1 MAAHSHAMPANIP
14 FRTLKLSGGVML
26 GLLALGII
34 GLVLAYFTAP
44 AGDHHARFWL
54 ALHFNWLFWSSLAF
68 GMTMFAVALHLTNAR
83 WAWSVKRF
91 ALAGVAFLPV
101 AWLLFVL
108 DYWGGYEVYFHHWT
122 HPDPND
128 AVLAAKKAWLTVPGM
143 FIRDF
148 VGLTILT
155 AMALLFARN
164 ALRPDVYGAKG
175 DSGQTGWY
183 NRLTANF
190 RGVPEEAADSVARN
204 NKLGVFLALGYA
216 FIWGMIGID
225 QAMTMLPHWFSTMF
239 PVAFF
244 VAGFHAGICMTAVM
258 VCVLRRRLGLEPF
271 ITGQQFHDLGKLV
284 FAFAVF
290 WMYLNWSQYVVIWY
304 GLLPHEQEWFV
315 QRFNEPFR
323 PLAQLVPFLIF
334 VVPFLGLLT
343 RPPKKVPAILAVFA
357 GIILL
362 GNWLERY
369 MITVPSVFN
378 FERDAAAGLPFGLPE
393 IAAGVGFLGLFLACY
408 LWFLKTFPVLPS
420 PAALKAQGTGEVEVP
435 VAAGAAAAH

>member
-1 MAAHSHAMPANIP
+1 MASHSTAIPENIP
-14 FRTLKLSGGVML
+14 FRTLRLSGGVSI
-26 GLLALGII
+26 GLLALGVL
-34 GLVLAYFTAP
+34 GLAAAYLLSP
-44 AGDHHARFWL
+44 ADHHHERFWL
-54 ALHFNWLFWSSLAF
+54 ALHFNWLFWSSLSL
-68 GMTMFAVALHLTNAR
+68 GMVMFAVALHLTNAR

-91 ALAGVAFLPV
+91 ALAGVAFLPI
-101 AWLLFVL
+101 AWLLFIV
-108 DYWGGYEVYFHHWT
+108 DFWGGHEHYFHHWLHVT
-122 HPDPND
+122 GDHVID
-128 AVLAAKKAWLTVPGM
+128 AKRAWLNRNGM

-148 VGLTILT
+148 VGMTVLTV
-155 AMALLFARN
+155 MALLFARN
-164 ALRPDVYGAKG
+164 ALRPDVYGARG
-175 DSGQTGWY
+175 DAGQTGWY

-204 NKLGVFLALGYA
+204 LKLGVFLALAYA
-216 FIWGMIGID
+216 FLWGMIGID

-258 VCVLRRRLGLEPF
+258 VVLLRKRLGLESF
-271 ITGQQFHDLGKLV
+271 ITGSQFHDLGKLI

-315 QRFNEPFR
+315 QRFREPFQ

-334 VVPFLGLLT
+334 VVPFFGLLT

-357 GIILL
+357 TIILI
-362 GNWLERY
+362 GNWIERY

-378 FERDAAAGLPFGLPE
+378 FEENAAKGLPFGIPE
-393 IAAGVGFLGLFLACY
+393 IAAGLGFLGLFMFCY
-408 LWFLKTFPVLPS
+408 LWFMKTFPVLPS
-420 PAALKAQGTGEVEVP
+420 PAALRAQPSAEVQVP
-435 VAAGAAAAH
+435 VSAAAAH